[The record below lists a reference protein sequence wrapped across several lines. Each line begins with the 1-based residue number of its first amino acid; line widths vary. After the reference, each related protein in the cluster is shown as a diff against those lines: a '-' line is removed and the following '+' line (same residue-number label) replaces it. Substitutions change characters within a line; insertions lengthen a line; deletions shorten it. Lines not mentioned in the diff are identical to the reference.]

1 MGGDVFIISSHTGS
15 PMSRSLRGRKNAK
28 TKLPLT
34 FLLKRKRNSNS
45 RAFQSEH
52 VQFLILQVY
61 IRDTVLWFL
70 GPETKVIGCFQVWS
84 MKKKKGKVSLFFI
97 FSYRLIYCKSLFTC
111 FNK

>member
-1 MGGDVFIISSHTGS
+1 MGGDVFIISSLTGS
-15 PMSRSLRGRKNAK
+15 PMSRSLQGRKNAK

-61 IRDTVLWFL
+61 IRDTTLWFL

-84 MKKKKGKVSLFFI
+84 IKKKEKSVFFLFSLI
-97 FSYRLIYCKSLFTC
+97 V
-111 FNK
+111 